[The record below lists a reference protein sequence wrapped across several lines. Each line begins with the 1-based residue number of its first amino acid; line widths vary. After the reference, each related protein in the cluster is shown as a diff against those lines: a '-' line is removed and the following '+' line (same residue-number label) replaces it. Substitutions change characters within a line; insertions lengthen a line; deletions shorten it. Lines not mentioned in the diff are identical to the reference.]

1 MIKFDEIIAH
11 CDIPCKVYDP
21 AIAQYAAL
29 SVIRLIDLIHEV
41 DESMPARNFSAQ
53 IARLSLS
60 KEEQAQTVKD
70 EIAVIWGDYFKDPQ
84 IKKFPNVHELVHS
97 IMMAGSKSKQE
108 LSRENAEQLLDKVNE
123 FAEMFWATKDVKT
136 KKCKAPYP
144 PNMVIVCPILE
155 DA

>member
-53 IARLSLS
+53 IARLSSS

-70 EIAVIWGDYFKDPQ
+70 EIAVIWG
-84 IKKFPNVHELVHS
+84 
-97 IMMAGSKSKQE
+97 G
-108 LSRENAEQLLDKVNE
+108 LLQRPSD
-123 FAEMFWATKDVKT
+123 
-136 KKCKAPYP
+136 
-144 PNMVIVCPILE
+144 
-155 DA
+155 